1 MAVFPVQASYGYTA
15 SAEIKEAL
23 KVYDDLSYRRYVR
36 SNAIHE
42 TRALVFDDISKT
54 EYDDIMAFFIA
65 RKQETG
71 TDDQFYI
78 YDPDE
83 VNEIDLDGSSSTG
96 RHTAIFLDSRIEF
109 TRDGPCNYSGSVNVL
124 FLD

>member
-1 MAVFPVQASYGYTA
+1 VMASYGYTA
-15 SAEIKEAL
+15 SAEIREAL
-23 KVYDDLSYRRYVR
+23 KVYDDLSYRRYKR
-36 SNAIHE
+36 SDEIHHA
-42 TRALVFDDISKT
+42 RSLVFDDISKT
-54 EYDDIMAFFIA
+54 EYESIVDFFIA